1 MSKFHLRSAGAED
14 TDIVCA
20 KITALCAFHDDQS
33 KLDPAF
39 FHKVLSDPETQLRVI
54 LAEDRGQ
61 VIGVMAYYP
70 IFRLH
75 SATSGLH
82 LHQLFI
88 DESYRGQGCARQFM
102 EYLTNAAAEFGASY
116 ITVSADLQNEPAHQV
131 YLSPGFKRVAMG
143 GAFFEYR
150 PAPND

>member
-1 MSKFHLRSAGAED
+1 MSKFHLRIADAQD
-14 TDIVCA
+14 ADIVCA
-20 KITALCAFHDDQS
+20 KIEALCAFHDDQA

-39 FHKVLSDPETQLRVI
+39 FHQVLENPATQLRVI
-54 LAEDRGQ
+54 LAEDSGQ
-61 VIGVMAYYP
+61 VIGLMAYYP
-70 IFRLH
+70 MFRLH

-88 DESYRGQGCARQFM
+88 DEGYRGQGCARQFM

-116 ITVSADLQNEPAHQV
+116 ITVSTDLQNEPAHQV
-131 YLSPGFKRVAMG
+131 YLAMGFKRVAMG
-143 GAFFEYR
+143 GAFFEYS

>member
-1 MSKFHLRSAGAED
+1 M
-14 TDIVCA
+14 
-20 KITALCAFHDDQS
+20 
-33 KLDPAF
+33 DPTF

-61 VIGVMAYYP
+61 VIGLMAYYP
-70 IFRLH
+70 MFRLH

-102 EYLTNAAAEFGASY
+102 EFLTNAAAEFGASY
-116 ITVSADLQNEPAHQV
+116 ITVLADLQNEPAHQV
-131 YLSPGFKRVAMG
+131 YLSMGFKRVAMG
-143 GAFFEYR
+143 DAFF
-150 PAPND
+150 

>member
-1 MSKFHLRSAGAED
+1 
-14 TDIVCA
+14 
-20 KITALCAFHDDQS
+20 
-33 KLDPAF
+33 
-39 FHKVLSDPETQLRVI
+39 
-54 LAEDRGQ
+54 
-61 VIGVMAYYP
+61 MAYYP
-70 IFRLH
+70 MFRLH

-102 EYLTNAAAEFGASY
+102 EYLTNTAAEFGASY

-131 YLSPGFKRVAMG
+131 YLSMGFKRVAMG

-150 PAPND
+150 QNQMAKIMDFMPICTPTSWQSILGYCPEEEDTDEEL

>member
-1 MSKFHLRSAGAED
+1 M
-14 TDIVCA
+14 
-20 KITALCAFHDDQS
+20 
-33 KLDPAF
+33 DPTF

-61 VIGVMAYYP
+61 VIGLMAYYP
-70 IFRLH
+70 MFRLH

-88 DESYRGQGCARQFM
+88 DESYRGHGCARQFM
-102 EYLTNAAAEFGASY
+102 EFLTNTPAEFVASY
-116 ITVSADLQNEPAHQV
+116 IVVSAYLQNEPAYQV
-131 YLSPGFKRVAMG
+131 YMSMGFKRVAMG

-150 PAPND
+150 PAPGG

>member
-1 MSKFHLRSAGAED
+1 MLNFHLRIASTQD
-14 TDIVCA
+14 SDIVCA
-20 KITALCAFHDDQS
+20 KIKALCAFHDDQS

-39 FHKVLSDPETQLRVI
+39 FHKVLNDTETQLRVI

-61 VIGVMAYYP
+61 VIGLMAYYP
-70 IFRLH
+70 MFRLH

-116 ITVSADLQNEPAHQV
+116 ITVSADLQNETAHQV
-131 YLSPGFKRVAMG
+131 DLSLGFKRVTMG

-150 PAPND
+150 PASNG

>member
-1 MSKFHLRSAGAED
+1 MSKFHLWIAGAQD
-14 TDIVCA
+14 TDIVSA
-20 KITALCAFHDDQS
+20 KITAQCAFHDDQA

-39 FHKVLSDPETQLRVI
+39 FHKVPSDPETQLRVI

-61 VIGVMAYYP
+61 VIGLMANYP
-70 IFRLH
+70 MFRLH

-82 LHQLFI
+82 LHQLFL
-88 DESYRGQGCARQFM
+88 DESYRGQGCAGQFM
-102 EYLTNAAAEFGASY
+102 EYLTNTAAEFGASY

-131 YLSPGFKRVAMG
+131 YLTLGFKRVAIR

-150 PAPND
+150 PAPNG